1 LLASSPPKNTK
12 PPNGGVYL
20 VDFASIDWHQV
31 SAEYLEFS
39 AIAKDFF
46 YYLKIPE
53 SFHYPL
59 SGTSNTNAAGKNDK

>member
-1 LLASSPPKNTK
+1 
-12 PPNGGVYL
+12 

-46 YYLKIPE
+46 CYLKIPE

-59 SGTSNTNAAGKNDK
+59 TNTNNTAKYRDDIPVFS

>member
-1 LLASSPPKNTK
+1 LGYS
-12 PPNGGVYL
+12 V

-46 YYLKIPE
+46 CYLKIPE

-59 SGTSNTNAAGKNDK
+59 TNTNNTAKYRDDIPVFS